1 MTTKDVSRVAFI
13 SDVHSNL
20 EALEAVLDEVGKLK
34 VFCAGDIVGY
44 GASPNEVVR
53 LLRGV
58 GAACVL
64 GNHDVASLSGDVG
77 EFNPRAAMAAVW
89 TSEHLSD
96 ESKAF
101 LGSLPREVRTDVGGK
116 RLYMAHGS
124 PDDNMWEYVRPSTHA
139 DLFDYYLEKVQADV
153 IALGHTHLPF
163 QWRSEGGGL
172 VFNPGS
178 VGQPRSGDARASY
191 AILSVEGGKA
201 EVEARQVEYDV
212 ERAAKKILSSGLPPS
227 LATQLLSGG

>member
-1 MTTKDVSRVAFI
+1 VTTGDALRVAFV

-20 EALEAVLDEVGKLK
+20 EALEAVLDDAGRLK

-53 LLRGV
+53 LLHGV
-58 GAACVL
+58 GATCVV
-64 GNHDVASLSGDVG
+64 GNHDVASLDGDVG
-77 EFNPRAAMAAVW
+77 HFNPRAAMAAIW
-89 TSEHLSD
+89 THERLSD

-101 LGSLPREVRTDVGGK
+101 LRSLPREVRSGLGGR
-116 RLYMAHGS
+116 RLYMTHGS
-124 PDDNMWEYVRPSTHA
+124 PDDNIWEYVRPSTHA
-139 DLFDYYLEKVQADV
+139 DLFEYYLKKVDADM
-153 IALGHTHLPF
+153 IALGHTHFAF
-163 QWRSEGGGL
+163 QWRGEGGGL

-178 VGQPRSGDARASY
+178 VGQPRYGDTRASY
-191 AILSVEGGKA
+191 AVLRVDGG
-201 EVEARQVEYDV
+201 EVEVEERRVEYDI